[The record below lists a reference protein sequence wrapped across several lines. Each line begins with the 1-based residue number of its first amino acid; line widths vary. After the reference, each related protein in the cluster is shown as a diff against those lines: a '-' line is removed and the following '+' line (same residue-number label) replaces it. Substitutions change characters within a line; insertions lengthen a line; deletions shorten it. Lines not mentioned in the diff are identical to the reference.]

1 MTNLEDP
8 PEEIWRD
15 YNQRAPGGGMEW
27 RIEELKSDLAA
38 DDFCLK
44 EFSPTG
50 AAFLSILMLFN
61 LLGEFQRASGVTDCR
76 QSATLRV
83 SRKTGCG
90 AILGRVDHRTVSV
103 ASAPRWLGEGRRSV
117 TCPSTKSCF
126 TKFQSSY
133 MRARL
138 VAGKPP
144 IRKGHIN
151 PAAHLSNPCAAFAIQ
166 GCASHES
173 RSRHKPRPAS
183 SYMPDVNRGD
193 GMQESKDI

>member
-1 MTNLEDP
+1 
-8 PEEIWRD
+8 
-15 YNQRAPGGGMEW
+15 MEW

-90 AILGRVDHRTVSV
+90 AILGRVGHGTVLV
-103 ASAPRWLGEGRRSV
+103 ASAAWGGQEERNLLFHKIFLYEIPIFLYAHTISGR
-117 TCPSTKSCF
+117 
-126 TKFQSSY
+126 
-133 MRARL
+133 
-138 VAGKPP
+138 
-144 IRKGHIN
+144 
-151 PAAHLSNPCAAFAIQ
+151 
-166 GCASHES
+166 
-173 RSRHKPRPAS
+173 
-183 SYMPDVNRGD
+183 
-193 GMQESKDI
+193 